1 MAAELDATGILFSD
15 GTRMDSIFDII
26 PQNSVQVFYQ
36 SSAPTYWTQV
46 TTQNNKALRLVS
58 GTGGPG
64 QGGGTQTFTSAFPS
78 SKPLSG
84 NFPIS
89 GSVGN
94 HTLTSNELPNH
105 THNHNAITLSPGGGD
120 VRSGTGWSRS
130 TISTGPNTTNASS
143 HDHPFSG
150 GTASYSATL
159 DLSVQYIDVILCNYD
174 GP

>member
-1 MAAELDATGILFSD
+1 MELEWILSLIL
-15 GTRMDSIFDII
+15 SHKI
-26 PQNSVQVFYQ
+26 PFKCFTSPVK
-36 SSAPTYWTQV
+36 PTYWTQI
-46 TTQNNKALRLVS
+46 TTENNKALR
-58 GTGGPG
+58 GCEWNWWTWYR
-64 QGGGTQTFTSAFPS
+64 GGGTQTFTSRFPS

-89 GSVGN
+89 GTVGN

-105 THNHNAITLSPGGGD
+105 THNHTAIELTPGGGD
-120 VRSGTGWSRS
+120 VRSGNGWTRS
-130 TISTGPNTTNASS
+130 TVSTGPNSTNASS